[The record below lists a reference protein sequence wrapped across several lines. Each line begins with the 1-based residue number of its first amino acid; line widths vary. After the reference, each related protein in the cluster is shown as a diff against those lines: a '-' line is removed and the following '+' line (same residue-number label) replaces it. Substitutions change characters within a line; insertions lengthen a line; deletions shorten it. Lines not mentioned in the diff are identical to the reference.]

1 MNQKN
6 KKTLKAYIKMGT
18 VITFGGIEIQKQIFY
33 QRKEPISIKS
43 VDIDKLVVSDKVP
56 FGKKDLNIL
65 LAIKMLKILD
75 LFCLVYFSLKYVR
88 IEMTFMK
95 LNICIFDKRWWIIQ
109 KV

>member
-95 LNICIFDKRWWIIQ
+95 LNICIFDKR
-109 KV
+109 

>member
-75 LFCLVYFSLKYVR
+75 LFCLVYFSPKYVR

-95 LNICIFDKRWWIIQ
+95 LNICIFDKR
-109 KV
+109 